1 MFTQIHILGKSRQGR
16 RLIFKT
22 PDSKECTDYL
32 EKGDLLILIEILLV
46 HSLFPGQSPARTR
59 IQNSGLLRAFIA
71 MGLGQR
77 TKSPQAAKCGQKS

>member
-1 MFTQIHILGKSRQGR
+1 MFTQIHILGKSWQGR

-22 PDSKECTDYL
+22 SDSKECTDYL

-46 HSLFPGQSPARTR
+46 HSYFLDSLTRTR